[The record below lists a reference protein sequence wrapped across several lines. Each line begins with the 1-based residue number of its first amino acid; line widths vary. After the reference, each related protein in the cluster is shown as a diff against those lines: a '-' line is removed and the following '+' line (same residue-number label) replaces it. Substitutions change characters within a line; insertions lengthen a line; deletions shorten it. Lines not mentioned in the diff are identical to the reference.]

1 MNSCILGDV
10 NIFTGYSYI
19 GTCKE
24 FIWKLGD
31 KIAGK
36 QMPSHFYFKGL
47 KLEYDVEALMIR
59 RDLYLRTKDNKEYIV
74 KEFQIIDI
82 NDSENISGIA
92 MDMDLL
98 FEKFP
103 EMKSITSGE
112 KVIVNKK
119 TQVVAFKAVS
129 DVIHNV
135 KNGHSIDTASTNEVS
150 KTLVEDVLSAPDAIM
165 NLMDIKSFDD
175 YTFTHNINVSTISL
189 FIGEA
194 LGLDK
199 ADLEDLGMGC
209 MLHDVGKINIPL
221 EILNKNG
228 KLTDE
233 EFAQMKSHPMK
244 GYEILQRSKGISE
257 RAKRIALEH
266 HEKFDGSGYPNRI
279 SKETI
284 SLFGRIC
291 AVADVY
297 DALTT
302 DRPYRVAMQPYDAM
316 KILVAGMDKH
326 FDPHIL
332 NTFIRKFSIYPA
344 GSLVK
349 MNNGSIA
356 LVLRNNPQAVIRPVI
371 KLITNEKGRHVSERI
386 EIDLLTDKTLFI
398 TGPAE
403 RSSLNVTSK
412 NANL

>member
-1 MNSCILGDV
+1 MNSCVLGDV
-10 NIFTGYSYI
+10 NIFIGYSYI
-19 GTCKE
+19 GSCKE
-24 FIWKLGD
+24 FIWKQGD

-59 RDLYLRTKDNKEYIV
+59 KDLYLRTKDNKEYIV
-74 KEFQIIDI
+74 NDFQIIDI
-82 NDSENISGIA
+82 SDMQNISGIA

-103 EMKSITSGE
+103 EMKSIVAGE
-112 KVIVNKK
+112 KVIVTKK

-135 KNGHSIDTASTNEVS
+135 KSGHAIDTASTNEVS
-150 KTLVEDVLSAPDAIM
+150 KTLVNDVLSAPDAIM

-175 YTFTHNINVSTISL
+175 YTFTHNINVATISL

-194 LGLDK
+194 LGLGKD
-199 ADLEDLGMGC
+199 DLFELGMGC
-209 MLHDVGKINIPL
+209 MLHDVGKINIPI

-228 KLTDE
+228 KLTDQ

-244 GYEILQRSKGISE
+244 GFEILQRSKNISE
-257 RAKRIALEH
+257 RAKRVALEH

-279 SKETI
+279 RGNSI

-316 KILVAGMDKH
+316 KILIAGIDKH
-326 FDPHIL
+326 FDPNIL

-349 MNNGSIA
+349 LNDGSVA
-356 LVLRNNPQAVIRPVI
+356 LVLRNNPQAVIRPVL
-371 KLITNEKGRHVSERI
+371 KLITNSKGRHLKERI
-386 EIDLLTDKTLFI
+386 EIDLLTNKTLFI

-403 RSSLNVTSK
+403 RSTLNVTAK
-412 NANL
+412 NA

>member
-1 MNSCILGDV
+1 MNSCILNEI

-19 GTCKE
+19 GNCRE
-24 FIWKLGD
+24 FIWKNGD
-31 KIAGK
+31 VIGGK

-47 KLEYDVEALMIR
+47 NLEYDVEALMVR
-59 RDLYLRTKDNKEYIV
+59 KDLYLRTKDNKEYIV
-74 KEFQIIDI
+74 KEFQLIDI
-82 NDSENISGIA
+82 NDSENVSGIA
-92 MDMDLL
+92 QDMDLL

-103 EMKSITSGE
+103 EMKTIISGE

-135 KNGHSIDTASTNEVS
+135 KNGHGIDTASTNEVS

-199 ADLEDLGMGC
+199 EDLNDLGTGC
-209 MLHDVGKINIPL
+209 MLHDVGKINIPI

-228 KLTDE
+228 KLTDS
-233 EFAQMKSHPMK
+233 EFAQMKSHPLK

-257 RAKRIALEH
+257 MARRVSLEH
-266 HEKFDGSGYPNRI
+266 HEKYDGSGYPNRI
-279 SKETI
+279 SKDKI

-316 KILVAGMDKH
+316 KILVAGIDKH

-344 GSLVK
+344 GSLIK
-349 MNNGSIA
+349 LNNGCIA
-356 LVLRNNPQAVIRPVI
+356 LVIRNNPRAVIRPVI
-371 KLITNEKGRHVSERI
+371 KLLTDEKGKHLKERV
-386 EIDLLTDKTLFI
+386 EIDLITNKTLFI
-398 TGPAE
+398 TGSAD
-403 RSSLNVTSK
+403 RSCLNITSK
-412 NANL
+412 NAII

>member
-1 MNSCILGDV
+1 MNSCVLSEV

-19 GTCKE
+19 GSCHE
-24 FIWKLGD
+24 FLWKQGD
-31 KIAGK
+31 KIGGK

-47 KLEYDVEALMIR
+47 TLEYDVEALMIR
-59 RDLYLRTKDNKEYIV
+59 KDLYLRTKDNKEYIV
-74 KEFQIIDI
+74 KDFQILDI
-82 NDSENISGIA
+82 SDIQNISGIA

-103 EMKSITSGE
+103 EMKSITAGE

-135 KNGHSIDTASTNEVS
+135 KTGHAIDIVSTNEVS
-150 KTLVEDVLSAPDAIM
+150 KTLVNDVLTAPDAIM

-175 YTFTHNINVSTISL
+175 YTFTHNINVATISL

-194 LGLDK
+194 LGLPQ
-199 ADLEDLGMGC
+199 EDLNDLGTGC
-209 MLHDVGKINIPL
+209 MLHDVGKINIPI

-228 KLTDE
+228 KLSDE
-233 EFAQMKSHPMK
+233 EFAQMKSHPLK
-244 GYEILQRSKGISE
+244 GYEILQRSKGIAE
-257 RAKRIALEH
+257 RARRISLEH
-266 HEKFDGSGYPNRI
+266 HEKYDGSGYPNRMKGD
-279 SKETI
+279 SI

-316 KILVAGMDKH
+316 KILIAGIDKH
-326 FDPHIL
+326 FDPRIL
-332 NTFIRKFSIYPA
+332 NTFIRKFSIYPS
-344 GSLVK
+344 GSLVRL
-349 MNNGSIA
+349 NDGSIA
-356 LVLRNNPQAVIRPVI
+356 LVLRNNPQAVIRPVLKI
-371 KLITNEKGRHVSERI
+371 ITNPKGRHLKERV
-386 EIDLLTDKTLFI
+386 EIDLLKDKSLFI

-403 RSSLNVTSK
+403 RSELNVTSK
-412 NANL
+412 NL